1 MDYPVR
7 VVARG
12 QFGEHNIAMQKQLL
26 GPLPEKVTQQVEQ
39 VWQAELKHNPN
50 LTPGPLLTTRSVER
64 IDRKHLLFT
73 CGESN
78 YKNFMGT
85 THQTVA
91 CNITELFI
99 HRATGMQAVTVTKD
113 GCLLLGVR
121 SPKIDW
127 PLLRHVVPAG
137 RLRPDEQN
145 LFTGI
150 RSEFAEEL
158 GLQASDLTELICVG
172 VVADET
178 WGRLNFEFVFLA
190 RTRLTARQ
198 TIERARTAKSAEHC
212 QLEPFPWYGQLLPDL
227 LLADPNGFVPT
238 GWAGI
243 VLCLWHVFGSTIIP
257 EWVTVHRSYEE
268 HMGHRLA
275 MAQL

>member
-1 MDYPVR
+1 MKNQIILSSGSIRNYGMDR
-7 VVARG
+7 VFEIAARCGAEVALDPAERAG
-12 QFGEHNIAMQKQLL
+12 GSRDFVLRYRLAGAEIASGLLLYEGEDENFFLMMVQPPPRPAAELIPPREYVFIVDVSGSMSGFPLDTSKQLM
-26 GPLPEKVTQQVEQ
+26 
-39 VWQAELKHNPN
+39 
-50 LTPGPLLTTRSVER
+50 RSLV
-64 IDRKHLLFT
+64 
-73 CGESN
+73 
-78 YKNFMGT
+78 
-85 THQTVA
+85 
-91 CNITELFI
+91 
-99 HRATGMQAVTVTKD
+99 
-113 GCLLLGVR
+113 
-121 SPKIDW
+121 
-127 PLLRHVVPAG
+127 G

-198 TIERARTAKSAEHC
+198 TIERARTAKSAEHF